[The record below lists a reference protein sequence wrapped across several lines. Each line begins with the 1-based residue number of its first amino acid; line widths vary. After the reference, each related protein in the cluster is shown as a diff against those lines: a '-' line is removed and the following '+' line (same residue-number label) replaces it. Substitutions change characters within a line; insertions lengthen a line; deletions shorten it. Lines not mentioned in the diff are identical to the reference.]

1 MPALDFKVASTAET
15 WRVQVDDAEVTLV
28 DGKGRLEV
36 KAGDEVILRW
46 WMGGNPGSTISIE
59 VKRGPKVLWSV
70 EKDSI
75 PVGSLKAWGIVTIRV
90 PA

>member
-1 MPALDFKVASTAET
+1 MPALDFKVGSTAET

-36 KAGDEVILRW
+36 KADEDVILQW

-59 VKRGPKVLWSV
+59 VKRGSKVLWSV

-75 PVGSLKAWGIVTIRV
+75 PVGSFKAWGIVTMRV

>member
-1 MPALDFKVASTAET
+1 MPVLDFKVSSTAET
-15 WRVQVDDAEVTLV
+15 WRVQVDDAGVSFV
-28 DGKGRLEV
+28 NGKGKLEV
-36 KAGDEVILRW
+36 AADEDAILQW

-59 VKRGPKVLWSV
+59 VKRGSKVLWSV

-75 PVGSLKAWGIVTIRV
+75 PVGSTKAWGMVNIRV